1 MKIQWVRIVL
11 KATYS
16 LEVLFF
22 LKKKFGLMFNPKFI
36 FSDVTS
42 FLRQNVY
49 GLKKYIDAC
58 FEVIRT
64 ELIGKSTKHLPGIIY
79 FMKAIQWNS
88 HIMESLDWII
98 NMLSLIDFL
107 YLFNTFY
114 RICSI
119 TKVCRCIS
127 VNEQRNP
134 MISFPLLYMPHIL
147 SQVNFIKLGFL
158 IKILSNLNIA

>member
-1 MKIQWVRIVL
+1 MVSCSIRNSSSPMWHPFYGKMYMALKNISTRVL
-11 KATYS
+11 KS
-16 LEVLFF
+16 L
-22 LKKKFGLMFNPKFI
+22 G
-36 FSDVTS
+36 
-42 FLRQNVY
+42 Q
-49 GLKKYIDAC
+49 
-58 FEVIRT
+58 
-64 ELIGKSTKHLPGIIY
+64 LIGKSTKHLPGIIY

-127 VNEQRNP
+127 VNEQRNL
-134 MISFPLLYMPHIL
+134 MISFPLLYIPHIL